1 MALHQEVRFISESDF
16 VTERKLSDLLKKL
29 KDHDSMLFQANG
41 IHVKHGEKFPYN
53 FNVKHVTRIEAKRLQ
68 ASRGIETLKEKKMT
82 FEQMFKG
89 LQGKIVSKKRK
100 EKENRRKSNNR
111 KRKPF
116 KNPMRI
122 SYLGPKS
129 PRQRASPLL
138 YFPPFL
144 TIPEAYA
151 CINVEDIATIL
162 FRQVAPLFCCS
173 SFTNIYIFLLVMQQE
188 VGCSPI

>member
-1 MALHQEVRFISESDF
+1 
-16 VTERKLSDLLKKL
+16 
-29 KDHDSMLFQANG
+29 
-41 IHVKHGEKFPYN
+41 
-53 FNVKHVTRIEAKRLQ
+53 
-68 ASRGIETLKEKKMT
+68 MT

-100 EKENRRKSNNR
+100 EKENRRKSNNG

-116 KNPMRI
+116 KNPMCI

-188 VGCSPI
+188 VGCSPILSQTLGTRCTASCILMIIKQRTPVKRKKKTMKRGKRTMKMKTRASKTTLD